1 MKTKFLTT
9 IIALLCSI
17 CTWAADGNRLMIS
30 LHGEAMPAMQNNKL
44 CVPAI
49 DAVAQQF
56 GCTKIHTIKKG
67 QVYVL
72 TLAAN
77 ANLKEA
83 ASAMLATGLCKYAEA
98 DAAASIGEWKST
110 ASVPTDT
117 VFYQQW
123 GLNNTGAFAG
133 AAAKNGA
140 DIDLLRAWDVEDG
153 DTGIVVAV
161 IDAGIK
167 SNHPDIKDRLWHNR
181 LEIPANGIDDDN
193 NGYTDDT
200 LGWNMPADTNNIE
213 DDHGHGSHVAGIIG
227 ASVNNVTGIAGVD
240 QHCRLMIIKGIDQ
253 TGFIAYSWMIE
264 AIYYAVDNGADVI
277 NISAGGTSTVSI
289 LQDAIDYAKDHK
301 VTVVAAMMNT
311 GSEVK
316 MYPAACAGVIAVG
329 ATDPED
335 KRASFST
342 YGNHISVCAP
352 GHYIYSLSHLY
363 DTAYVMM
370 SGTSMATPCVAGV
383 AALLLAQDST
393 RTPAQIKNLL
403 ESNAEDMVG
412 DSKDVAG
419 FDKYY
424 GNGRINAWRALANAR
439 LAINNVA
446 ATNANWVVFPNPAT
460 DVVNIHNTTA
470 SSYTIRLVSITGAVV
485 YTATHTG
492 NAQVPTMQL
501 ATGSYVLQLQQ
512 GVEQTNIQVQLR

>member
-1 MKTKFLTT
+1 MKTRFLTT
-9 IIALLCSI
+9 IVALLCSI
-17 CTWAADGNRLMIS
+17 LSWAAGNNRLMIS
-30 LHGEAMPAMQNNKL
+30 LHSEAKPVLKNNQL
-44 CVPAI
+44 GVPSI
-49 DAVAQQF
+49 DAVAKQF

-67 QVYVL
+67 KVYVL
-72 TLAAN
+72 TLADN

-83 ASAMLATGLCKYAEA
+83 ANAMMATGMCKYAEA
-98 DAAASIGEWKST
+98 DAAATIGEWKTS
-110 ASVPTDT
+110 AAAPTDT

-123 GLNNTGAFAG
+123 GLHNTGAFAG
-133 AAAKNGA
+133 ATAKSGA
-140 DIDLLRAWDVEDG
+140 DIDLLRAWDIEDG

-167 SNHPDIKDRLWHNR
+167 SNHPDIKDRLWHNM

-200 LGWNMPADTNNIE
+200 LGWNMPSDTNNIE
-213 DDHGHGSHVAGIIG
+213 DDHGHGSHVAGVIG
-227 ASVNNVTGIAGVD
+227 ASVNNVTGMAGVD
-240 QHCRLMIIKGIDQ
+240 QHCRMMIIKGIDQ

-277 NISAGGTSTVSI
+277 NISAGGPSLVSI
-289 LQDAIDYAKDHK
+289 LQDAIDYARDNK

-311 GSEVK
+311 GNELK

-342 YGNHISVCAP
+342 FGSHISVCAP
-352 GHYIYSLSHLY
+352 GHLIYSLSHQY
-363 DTAYVMM
+363 DTAYVVM

-403 ESNAEDMVG
+403 ESNAEDLVG
-412 DSKDVAG
+412 DSKDIAG

-424 GNGRINAWRALANAR
+424 GNGRINAWRALTNAR
-439 LAINNVA
+439 LSVSTAAASNV
-446 ATNANWVVFPNPAT
+446 WSVYPNPAT
-460 DVVNIHNTTA
+460 DVVNVHSTTGG
-470 SSYTIRLVSITGAVV
+470 SYTVRLVSITGAVV

-492 NAQVPTMQL
+492 DAQVPTSQL
-501 ATGSYVLQLQQ
+501 AKGSYVLQLQQ
-512 GVEQTNIQVQLR
+512 GAAQSNIQVQLR